1 MNDSNDKAQQAGAGG
16 AQADPNQGQAHRNA
30 PLVLSGQYI
39 KDLSFEA
46 PNAPEIFTK
55 MNKAPEIPIHVD
67 VQARRL
73 QDNFYEVVLHF
84 NIEGKVADSTAFIL
98 ELAYGAVVQI
108 NPEQPDHAQPLLLIE
123 APRMMFPFAR
133 NLIADITRD
142 GGFPP
147 LMLQPIDF
155 VALYRQ
161 RVAAAQAQQ
170 AQQAQSKPQEQET
183 RGGDGS
189 EPKPEQ

>member
-1 MNDSNDKAQQAGAGG
+1 MTDATPQPQPTEGSDQKA
-16 AQADPNQGQAHRNA
+16 A
-30 PLVLSGQYI
+30 PLVISGQYI

-46 PNAPEIFTK
+46 PNAPAIFSQMT
-55 MNKAPEIPIHVD
+55 KAPDIPIQVD

-73 QDNFYEVVLHF
+73 NDNYFEIVLHF
-84 NIEGKVADSTAFIL
+84 NVQATVDETPAFIL
-98 ELAYGAVVQI
+98 ELAYGAVVQVS
-108 NPEQPDHAQPLLLIE
+108 PEQPEHLQPLLLIE

-155 VALYRQ
+155 VQLYRN
-161 RVAAAQAQQ
+161 RMAQAAEQQ
-170 AQQAQSKPQEQET
+170 QQ
-183 RGGDGS
+183 GDA
-189 EPKPEQ
+189 PTN

>member
-1 MNDSNDKAQQAGAGG
+1 MSDTPNDQAAGAAGNAETAQQ
-16 AQADPNQGQAHRNA
+16 QAA
-30 PLVLSGQYI
+30 PLVFSGQYI

-46 PNAPEIFTK
+46 PNAPEIFTRLS
-55 MNKAPEIPIHVD
+55 KAPDIPIQID

-73 QDNFYEVVLHF
+73 QDNWFEVVLHF
-84 NIEGKVADSTAFIL
+84 NVEGKAGDEKAFIL

-108 NPEQPDHAQPLLLIE
+108 NAQEPEHTQPLLLIE
-123 APRMMFPFAR
+123 APRTMFPFAR
-133 NLIADITRD
+133 NIIADITRD

-161 RVAAAQAQQ
+161 RLQQAAAQGEQQ
-170 AQQAQSKPQEQET
+170 DDEGQKAS
-183 RGGDGS
+183 
-189 EPKPEQ
+189 